1 MHKTAPQRYIYKI
14 DSSRLR
20 KARWNLNISV
30 NEALLNDEI
39 VSITESETIRFIDS
53 ENNTSSNAIYET
65 IKALTKEIK
74 SIKKELTSI
83 ENRDKIKSHYSKK
96 IETLLCKDYVAII
109 IDSEKDFDRLN
120 NDKAFFINGIRY
132 NYLLG
137 TSGGIKK
144 YIIIYISDRVYN
156 IIDTKIDNG
165 RNPNIE
171 FVPAKLE
178 SYKALSCSQS
188 IPVSMPK
195 GILVVDDCITK
206 FTDNVVLIDD
216 TESDEPIVTPIKNYP
231 IELNATDGFGIC
243 LPSLSERWSKE
254 LEENYTPSG
263 FCIRNSFCK
272 GMIFTFDFIDF
283 SDNIAK
289 KYEVKDI
296 WGNTVD
302 IRDVELI
309 LTASMLKLWQS
320 YNSLDDYLSNCNK
333 NGYSFAITKYTPEKL
348 ENERALNY
356 QFIQSLYLNDND
368 IDKLI
373 EPTVKEIKEVLG
385 EDYRKSIL
393 FLKGIHLDD
402 MNFDKDECDFIKA
415 LMINKDMIK
424 DPFVRN
430 RIHFMIKKRITEAKI
445 GVLNARA
452 NYSTI
457 SGDPYSLCQS
467 IFNMEVTGLLGRGE
481 FYNKHWN
488 DLNVNKVACFRAPM
502 TCHNNIRI
510 LNLKNNKE
518 VNYWYK
524 YMPTV
529 TIFNSWD
536 TTSHALN
543 GADYDADAVYLTDN
557 KVILNSIRATDA
569 IICVQKSAKK
579 CIPTREDFIESNK
592 NGFGDDIGTI
602 TNHITSMFDVLAN
615 FKEGSKEYNEV
626 MKRIMCGQNYQ
637 QNAIDKI
644 KGIQSKE
651 MPKSWYDYWSNK
663 GNDFGK
669 KIVANKNPYF
679 FIYNYKHKMND
690 YKKYIDKANRHCRF
704 TYGMSI
710 NELESLE
717 SKSEEQE
724 KYLYYYYLKMPVS
737 LSPSVMN
744 KICWK
749 IEDEFNGIKTKFN
762 NTKFDYTILKSNK
775 KYSRGRYSAIY
786 KIYTD
791 YLQKVQNQKQ
801 LFYKQSSDE
810 EQIMRSIFKESFKAK
825 AYEKCNDSEEL
836 CNIVLDICYKN
847 NDNKQFAWDIC
858 GDVIIQ
864 NLLKKS
870 DYKISYPIE
879 DENGD
884 IEYAGKKFR
893 MITEV
898 VNEDYIE

>member
-14 DSSRLR
+14 NSSRLR
-20 KARWNLNISV
+20 KSRWNLNISV

-39 VSITESETIRFIDS
+39 VSIAESETIRFIDK
-53 ENNTSSNAIYET
+53 ENNTSSEHVYSIVKAI
-65 IKALTKEIK
+65 TKEIK
-74 SIKKELTSI
+74 AIKKEPTSTD
-83 ENRDKIKSHYSKK
+83 NRDKIKELYAKK
-96 IETLLCKDYVAII
+96 IDTLLCKDYVAIV
-109 IDSEKDFDRLN
+109 IDSNKDFDRM
-120 NDKAFFINGIRY
+120 NDEKSFFINGIKY

-144 YIIIYISDRVYN
+144 YIIIYVSDKVFSIVHN
-156 IIDTKIDNG
+156 KIDNG
-165 RNPNIE
+165 RDLEKE

-178 SYKALSCSQS
+178 AYKALACSQS
-188 IPVSMPK
+188 VPVSIPK

-206 FTDNVVLIDD
+206 FTDNIILIDD
-216 TESDEPIVTPIKNYP
+216 TGDNEPNVERIKNYP
-231 IELNATDGFGIC
+231 IELNASDGFGIC
-243 LPSLSERWSKE
+243 LPSLSKRWSEELKE
-254 LEENYTPSG
+254 TYIPSG
-263 FCIRNSFCK
+263 FCVRNAFCK
-272 GMIFTFDFIDF
+272 GMIFTFDFISF
-283 SDNIAK
+283 AKKIAK
-289 KYEVKDI
+289 NYEVKDI
-296 WGNTVD
+296 WGNVVD
-302 IRDVELI
+302 IRNIELV

-320 YNSLDDYLSNCNK
+320 YINLEDYLENCNK
-333 NGYSFAITKYTPEKL
+333 NGYSFAITKYTPEFL
-348 ENERALNY
+348 ENERDLNY
-356 QFIQSLYLNDND
+356 QFIQSLYLDD
-368 IDKLI
+368 YGIDKLI

-393 FLKGIHLDD
+393 FLKGVHLDD
-402 MNFDKDECDFIKA
+402 MNFEKDECDYIKA
-415 LMINKDMIK
+415 LMINKEMIK
-424 DPFVRN
+424 DPFVKN

-445 GVLNARA
+445 GVLKTRA

-457 SGDPYSLCQS
+457 AGDPYSLCQS
-467 IFNMEVTGLLGRGE
+467 FFGLEVTGLLKKGE
-481 FYNKHWN
+481 FYNKHWI
-488 DLNVNKVACFRAPM
+488 DLNVDKVACFRAPM

-510 LNLKNNKE
+510 LNLQNNKE
-518 VNYWYK
+518 VNYWYQ
-524 YMPTV
+524 YMKTV
-529 TIFNSWD
+529 TILNSWD

-557 KVILNSIRATDA
+557 EVILKAIRPSDA
-569 IICVQKSAKK
+569 IVCVQKSAKK

-615 FKEGSKEYNEV
+615 FEEGSKEYNEV
-626 MKRIMCGQNYQ
+626 LKRIMCGQNYQ

-663 GNDFGK
+663 GDDFGK

-679 FIYNYKHKMND
+679 FIYNYKYKMND
-690 YKKYIDKANRHCRF
+690 YKKYIEKANRHCRF
-704 TYGMSI
+704 TYGIDI
-710 NELESLE
+710 NDLENLDN
-717 SKSEEQE
+717 KSEDQE

-749 IEDEFNGIKTKFN
+749 IESEFNGVKIKFN
-762 NTKFDYTILKSNK
+762 DTKFDYTILKSDK
-775 KYSRGRYSAIY
+775 KYSKGRYSAIY
-786 KIYTD
+786 SLYKD

-801 LFYKQSSDE
+801 LFKKQSSDE
-810 EQIMRSIFKESFKAK
+810 EQLMRSIFKESFKAE
-825 AYEKCNDSEEL
+825 AYKKCNDAEEL

-858 GDVIIQ
+858 GDVIIN

-870 DYKISYPIE
+870 DYKVYYPVE
-879 DENGD
+879 DVNGD
-884 IEYAGKKFR
+884 IEFVGKKFK